1 MAEIVMNEPNPKQ
14 RLMFMSRARRIGYGG
29 ARGGGKSWA
38 VRYKSILMAAN
49 NYPGIRILI
58 VRRTYPELIN
68 NHINPM
74 KQIIPKSVAGYNTTE
89 KVFKF
94 RNGSRIEFGYLDSD
108 KDLDRYQGVE
118 YDIIFIDEATQI
130 TEYQYKALCACVRG
144 VNGFPKRIY
153 LTMNPGG
160 RGHAWVKRLF
170 IDRKYLPGENPE
182 DYEFIQARVD
192 DNTALMESDP
202 EYKSN
207 LEALPPKLRK
217 AWLDGDWDI
226 FEGQVFEEFR
236 DLPEHYQD
244 RKWTHVIDPFDIPAH
259 WNVYRS
265 YDFGYSKPFS
275 CAWWTVDGDGV
286 LYRILEFYGCPN
298 QETSPNE
305 GVKLSPDEQ
314 FRRIREIER
323 QHPYLKNRRIT
334 GVADPAIWNAE
345 SGESV
350 ADTAAKYGIYFSKGD
365 HQRIAGLMQMH
376 YRLAFDENGYPMM
389 YIFNNCKAFIRTIP
403 TLCYSQT
410 HPEDIDTDQ
419 EDHVYDEA
427 RYMAMSRPIPARK
440 PAGTKE
446 VKDDPLNMIADMNNK
461 HRR

>member
-1 MAEIVMNEPNPKQ
+1 M
-14 RLMFMSRARRIGYGG
+14 
-29 ARGGGKSWA
+29 
-38 VRYKSILMAAN
+38 
-49 NYPGIRILI
+49 
-58 VRRTYPELIN
+58 
-68 NHINPM
+68 
-74 KQIIPKSVAGYNTTE
+74 
-89 KVFKF
+89 
-94 RNGSRIEFGYLDSD
+94 
-108 KDLDRYQGVE
+108 
-118 YDIIFIDEATQI
+118 
-130 TEYQYKALCACVRG
+130 
-144 VNGFPKRIY
+144 
-153 LTMNPGG
+153 
-160 RGHAWVKRLF
+160 
-170 IDRKYLPGENPE
+170 
-182 DYEFIQARVD
+182 
-192 DNTALMESDP
+192 
-202 EYKSN
+202 
-207 LEALPPKLRK
+207 
-217 AWLDGDWDI
+217 
-226 FEGQVFEEFR
+226 
-236 DLPEHYQD
+236 
-244 RKWTHVIDPFDIPAH
+244 
-259 WNVYRS
+259 
-265 YDFGYSKPFS
+265 
-275 CAWWTVDGDGV
+275 

-419 EDHVYDEA
+419 EDHVYDES

-446 VKDDPLNMIADMNNK
+446 VKDDPLNMIADMNKK

>member
-14 RLMFMSRARRIGYGG
+14 RLMFMSRARRVGYGG

-38 VRYKSILMAAN
+38 VRHKAILMAAN

-68 NHINPM
+68 NHINPL
-74 KQIIPKSVAGYNTTE
+74 KNIIPKSIARYNTTE

-94 RNGSRIEFGYLDSD
+94 CNGSRIEFGYLDSD

-170 IDRKYLPGENPE
+170 IDRKYLPNENPE

-286 LYRILEFYGCPN
+286 LYRMLEYYGCPN

-389 YIFNNCKAFIRTIP
+389 YIFSNCKAFIRTIP
-403 TLCYSQT
+403 TLCYSQS
-410 HPEDIDTDQ
+410 HLEDIDTDQ
-419 EDHVYDEA
+419 EDHVYDES

-446 VKDDPLNMIADMNNK
+446 VKDDPLNMIADMRK
-461 HRR
+461 KYRR